1 MTRRGFW
8 FLSACAGAVAVSLAA
23 PPQYSLTLFGL
34 TGLVWCGIEWL
45 WLQIRC
51 EFAARRLTV
60 TREVDGQPV
69 DRAVLWEG
77 RPVRVVVRLAPS
89 GRLSLPWMRAIDL
102 RPTSADARGAWF
114 AEGPCRAKSPLEIAY
129 DAAPKLPGRI
139 VFDGVMLE
147 LTDGP
152 GFFSERVCLRERA
165 AVKVLPS
172 LTPEEGTTA
181 IHKRRN
187 RIPTHGVHRHL
198 RQGSGSELLNLRDYV
213 VGDPPKRIAWKVSA
227 RRDKLITK
235 EYESEV
241 PVRTWLF
248 LDASDGVRVGWPGPT
263 PLDQSIRI
271 ASALTRELI
280 AQRDPV
286 GLALIDDDGRTI
298 LPPAPGPRQQTRI
311 LGELCRTAG
320 RPPKPS
326 ACPPDLLYAAAERL
340 CRSRYPEL
348 MDAKVN
354 RRMWRVEWPLRRLA
368 GWPLSSGLGLA
379 AAGLAVDY
387 ATTGL
392 AGPYGGLAAAAFAAL
407 LLAWLPLRLRVW
419 RSGSAV
425 RGSTIRMRKRIASV
439 VAAVR
444 NLGPYGLARMI
455 ESDEAFSVEVQRF
468 LIDHQAAYPRPL
480 HDARGRYL
488 FQSPAKLDWAAQ
500 ALLRALAHGRDNEVF
515 VLLLDLLEHEG
526 RWDPLIDAVKT
537 AKSRHH
543 QVIMVCP
550 WPAELMAPAGFAD
563 RGPADRREG
572 RSAPKAAPMPN
583 REAIE
588 MQVERI
594 LSERYFQA
602 FDSAWGRLAQAG
614 IPLLT
619 ASVRDTPQEVLRRI
633 EAVRSARIRAHR

>member
-8 FLSACAGAVAVSLAA
+8 FLSTCLGAVAVSLAVDG
-23 PPQYSLTLFGL
+23 QYSLTLFGL
-34 TGLVWCGIEWL
+34 TGLAWCGIEWL
-45 WLQIRC
+45 LLRVRC
-51 EFAARRLTV
+51 ELGARRLSV
-60 TREVDGQPV
+60 TREVHGQPV

-89 GRLSLPWMRAIDL
+89 GSLTLPWVRAIDL
-102 RPTSADARGAWF
+102 RPASADARGAWF
-114 AEGPCRAKSPLEIAY
+114 AEGPCRADAPLVIAY
-129 DAAPKLPGRI
+129 EAAPKLPGRI
-139 VFDGVMLE
+139 VFDGVALE

-152 GFFSERVCLRERA
+152 GFFSERICLRERA

-172 LTPEEGTTA
+172 LTPEVGTTA

-213 VGDPPKRIAWKVSA
+213 VGDPPKRIAWKISA

-286 GLALIDDDGRTI
+286 GLAVIDDDRRTI

-340 CRSRYPEL
+340 CRSRYPDL

-354 RRMWRVEWPLRRLA
+354 RRMWRVEWPWRRLA
-368 GWPLSSGLGLA
+368 GWPLGAALGLA
-379 AAGLAVDY
+379 AGGLAAAYGTMGV
-387 ATTGL
+387 
-392 AGPYGGLAAAAFAAL
+392 AGPYGGLAAAF
-407 LLAWLPLRLRVW
+407 LAGSFVAWFLLRLRVW
-419 RSGSAV
+419 SRGRTV
-425 RGSTIRMRKRIASV
+425 RGSTIRKRKQIASV

-444 NLGPYGLARMI
+444 NLGPYGLARLI
-455 ESDEAFSVEVQRF
+455 ENDDAFSVEAQQF
-468 LIDHQAAYPRPL
+468 LIDHQAGYPRPL

-488 FQSPAKLDWAAQ
+488 FQSPAKLDLAAQ
-500 ALLRALAHGRDNEVF
+500 TLLRALAHGRDNEVF
-515 VLLLDLLEHEG
+515 VLLVDLLEHED
-526 RWDPLIDAVKT
+526 RWGPLIETVKT
-537 AKSRHH
+537 AKSRRH
-543 QVIMVCP
+543 QVILVCP
-550 WPAELMAPAGFAD
+550 WPAELMAPSGLD
-563 RGPADRREG
+563 VQGPSARRVG
-572 RSAPKAAPMPN
+572 RSPTQAAPVPTV
-583 REAIE
+583 EATE

-594 LSERYFQA
+594 LSERYFRA
-602 FDSAWGRLAQAG
+602 FDSAWRRLAEAG

-633 EAVRSARIRAHR
+633 EAVRTARIRAHP